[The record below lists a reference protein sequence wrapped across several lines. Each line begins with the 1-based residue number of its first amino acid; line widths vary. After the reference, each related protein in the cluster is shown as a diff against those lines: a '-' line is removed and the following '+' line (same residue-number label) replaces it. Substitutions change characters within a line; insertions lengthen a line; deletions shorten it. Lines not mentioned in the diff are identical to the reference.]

1 MINYIKSNYG
11 DWVEL
16 RSKSVMD
23 FDGFLTDYTLYT
35 DGKHYICVFGD
46 KDVYGPDIDYADY
59 ETESKEDAYDWF
71 ESYDNDDT
79 EWEMRADR
87 FDDIESPYYNGDLD
101 DDDFDTAITSAKS
114 VKKYPIID
122 GCADKEYLYSNLSNR
137 ELALIEGILSAYTQ
151 GKIDLYIDRYDDGTV
166 KFDGDHELV
175 VNDSSYRSVGI
186 EIPVIMWYESFE
198 DTGYLVD
205 VVRGYGS
212 KPIVS
217 TLNEFGETKYAVT
230 IGTGTA
236 TPYTEEVYAYNE
248 QEALDKVVDRM
259 EESGE
264 TGFLTDYYELYDET
278 EFGETVD
285 ELADRM
291 NLVVAGNSGWYVEVI
306 DIHEV

>member
-1 MINYIKSNYG
+1 MIKYIKSNYG

-23 FDGFLTDYTLYT
+23 SDGFTTDYTLYT
-35 DGKHYICVFGD
+35 DGEHYICMFGD
-46 KDVYGPDIDYADY
+46 KDIYEPDIDYADY

-71 ESYDNDDT
+71 ENYDNDDT

-87 FDDIESPYYNGDLD
+87 FDDIESPYYNGDLS
-101 DDDFDTAITSAKS
+101 DDDFDTVITSS
-114 VKKYPIID
+114 
-122 GCADKEYLYSNLSNR
+122 
-137 ELALIEGILSAYTQ
+137 Q
-151 GKIDLYIDRYDDGTV
+151 
-166 KFDGDHELV
+166 
-175 VNDSSYRSVGI
+175 
-186 EIPVIMWYESFE
+186 
-198 DTGYLVD
+198 
-205 VVRGYGS
+205 
-212 KPIVS
+212 
-217 TLNEFGETKYAVT
+217 NEFGETKYAVT

-259 EESGE
+259 EEDGE
-264 TGFLTDYYELYDET
+264 TGFLADYYELFDET

-291 NLVVAGNSGWYVEVI
+291 NLVVAGNSGWYVEVL

>member
-23 FDGFLTDYTLYT
+23 SDGFLTDYTLYT
-35 DGKHYICVFGD
+35 DGKRYICVFGD

-71 ESYDNDDT
+71 ESYDNDTT
-79 EWEMRADR
+79 EWEMRTDR

-101 DDDFDTAITSAKS
+101 DDDFDTANTSTQS
-114 VKKYPIID
+114 VKEYPIID

-137 ELALIEGILSAYTQ
+137 ELDLIESILSAYTQ
-151 GKIDLYIDRYDDGTV
+151 GRIDLYTDRYDDGTA

-175 VNDSSYRSVGI
+175 VNDSSYKPVGI

-205 VVRGYGS
+205 VVRDYVS

-217 TLNEFGETKYAVT
+217 TFNEFGETKYAVT

-236 TPYTEEVYAYNE
+236 TTYTEEVYAYNE

-264 TGFLTDYYELYDET
+264 TGFLTDYYELYDEA

>member
-23 FDGFLTDYTLYT
+23 SDGFLTDYTLYT

-71 ESYDNDDT
+71 ESYDIDDT
-79 EWEMRADR
+79 EWEMRTDR

-101 DDDFDTAITSAKS
+101 DDDFDTAITSTQS
-114 VKKYPIID
+114 VKEYPIID

-151 GKIDLYIDRYDDGTV
+151 GRIDLHIDRYDDGTV

-175 VNDSSYRSVGI
+175 VNDSSYKSVGI

-205 VVRGYGS
+205 VVRDYGS

-217 TLNEFGETKYAVT
+217 TFNEFGETKYAVT

-236 TPYTEEVYAYNE
+236 TTYTEEVYAYNE

-259 EESGE
+259 EESGG

>member
-1 MINYIKSNYG
+1 MIKYIKSNYG

-23 FDGFLTDYTLYT
+23 SDGFLTDYTLYT

-71 ESYDNDDT
+71 ESYDIDDT
-79 EWEMRADR
+79 EWEMRTDR
-87 FDDIESPYYNGDLD
+87 FDNIESPYYNGDLD
-101 DDDFDTAITSAKS
+101 DDDFDTTITS
-114 VKKYPIID
+114 VD
-122 GCADKEYLYSNLSNR
+122 G
-137 ELALIEGILSAYTQ
+137 
-151 GKIDLYIDRYDDGTV
+151 
-166 KFDGDHELV
+166 
-175 VNDSSYRSVGI
+175 
-186 EIPVIMWYESFE
+186 
-198 DTGYLVD
+198 
-205 VVRGYGS
+205 VRDYVS

-217 TLNEFGETKYAVT
+217 TFNEFGETKYAVT

-236 TPYTEEVYAYNE
+236 TTYTEEVYAYNE